1 MGRWFVGNHA
11 ANFNFRKPFAMTQL
25 YVVLFAS
32 LAVCIKAALLILGS
46 PNPDGEGEQLTR
58 LPPAF

>member
-1 MGRWFVGNHA
+1 
-11 ANFNFRKPFAMTQL
+11 MTQL